1 MKQKKTLWSS
11 FPTQAGAKGECRR
24 IQGTD
29 GTLQMP
35 GFDNKQVMLLIM
47 KTSVIKTHDM
57 C

>member
-1 MKQKKTLWSS
+1 MKNKKTLWSS
-11 FPTQAGAKGECRR
+11 FPTQAGAKGECKR

-47 KTSVIKTHDM
+47 TII
-57 C
+57 